1 MTLIDLLQQQP
12 VIYLALVGLIGLF
25 VGSFLN
31 VVIHRLPIMMELEW
45 RRGWQQF
52 ASDSE
57 GLSADATP
65 DTGQQSEQAASGKG
79 DTNAAGSSTASL
91 ETTFNLAVPRSRC
104 PSCGNL
110 IQAWQNIPVL
120 SYMWLGG
127 KCASC
132 DNKISIRYPVVE
144 VFTAILSIICA
155 WKFGVSLQA
164 VAAIF
169 ITWSLIALSGIDFDT
184 HLLPDSITLPLMWF
198 GLIASL
204 IPIFAGPTDAI
215 IGAAVGY
222 MSLWLIYWAFKLITG
237 KEGMGY
243 GDFKLLAAL
252 GAWFGWQALP
262 MIVLLSSVVGA
273 IVGLTLILA
282 MGRDKQVPMPFGP
295 FLAAAGWLA
304 MIFGE
309 RLTSMYAGLYI

>member
-1 MTLIDLLQQQP
+1 MTLIELLQQQT
-12 VIYLALVGLIGLF
+12 VLYLALVGMIGLF

-52 ASDSE
+52 ANESE
-57 GLSADATP
+57 GISATAESTSE
-65 DTGQQSEQAASGKG
+65 QQSSQTEPAATLENNTVNTDGSTSASDAIPSIEQ
-79 DTNAAGSSTASL
+79 
-91 ETTFNLAVPRSRC
+91 TFNLAVPRSRC

-110 IQAWQNIPVL
+110 IRAWQNIPVL

-127 KCASC
+127 KCANC
-132 DNKISIRYPVVE
+132 DNKISIRYPIVE
-144 VFTAILSIICA
+144 LFTALLSVICA

-164 VAAIF
+164 VAAIG
-169 ITWSLIALSGIDFDT
+169 ITWCLVALSGIDFDT

-243 GDFKLLAAL
+243 GDFKL
-252 GAWFGWQALP
+252 P

-273 IVGLTLILA
+273 VVGLTLIFA

-304 MIFGE
+304 MVLGE
-309 RLTSMYAGLYI
+309 HLTSLYLGTLV

>member
-1 MTLIDLLQQQP
+1 MTLIDLLQQQT
-12 VIYLALVGLIGLF
+12 VLYLALVGLIGLF

-52 ASDSE
+52 ADENNSNNRSASTPEETADGPTAATSE
-57 GLSADATP
+57 P
-65 DTGQQSEQAASGKG
+65 
-79 DTNAAGSSTASL
+79 
-91 ETTFNLAVPRSRC
+91 FNLAVPRSRC

-127 KCASC
+127 KCANC
-132 DNKISIRYPVVE
+132 DNKISIRYPIVE
-144 VFTAILSIICA
+144 IVTAILSVICA
-155 WKFGVSLQA
+155 WKFGVSIQA
-164 VAAIF
+164 LAAIF
-169 ITWSLIALSGIDFDT
+169 ITWCLIALSGIDFDT

-215 IGAAVGY
+215 VGAAAGY
-222 MSLWLIYWAFKLITG
+222 MSLWLIYWAFKLLTG

-273 IVGLTLILA
+273 VVGLTLIVA

-304 MIFGE
+304 MIMGE
-309 RLTSMYAGLYI
+309 QLTSLYHGLYL